1 MSLLDAAELA
11 AWLGEPADQPRLSPC
26 LAAAEVLVAARLGA
40 PGLEERSVAVTL
52 TVARERRVV
61 ELPEG
66 PLTHLEAVSLDGRD
80 LPLDELATAPWLIA
94 RATPFP
100 CGGRLALA
108 YLAGWAAEALPEAL
122 RRAVLLTAGSLW
134 ARGADSETGEA
145 RLGDYAVQHGSLHDG
160 LPAPAVALIRPWR
173 RP

>member
-1 MSLLDAAELA
+1 MSLLGEEELA
-11 AWLGEPADQPRLSPC
+11 AWLGEPADQPRLPPC
-26 LAAAEVLVAARLGA
+26 LAAAEALVAARLGA
-40 PGLEERSVAVTL
+40 PGLGERTVTASL
-52 TVARERRVV
+52 PVTRERRVL
-61 ELPEG
+61 ELAEG
-66 PLTHLEAVSLDGRD
+66 PLTRLDTASLDGRD
-80 LPLDELATAPWLIA
+80 LPLDELASAPWLIA

-100 CGGRLALA
+100 CGGRLALG
-108 YLAGWAAEALPEAL
+108 YRAGWAAEDLPEAL

-145 RLGDYAVQHGSLHDG
+145 RLGDYAVQHGALRDG